1 MLGQGEPFCQV
12 EVTPEK
18 IRTAQGVAAQVSELA
33 ILRAV
38 TAVALPAAR
47 VNGRDEGLRIE
58 PLQRSW
64 LCNSRDR
71 MMLIQRN
78 ARNNASKLGP
88 AALHDA
94 VSLRRIGRAQGRERN
109 PAVPK

>member
-12 EVTPEK
+12 EVTPQK
-18 IRTAQGVAAQVSELA
+18 IRTAQGVAAEVSELA

-47 VNGRDEGLRIE
+47 VNGRDESLRIE

-64 LCNSRDR
+64 LCNPRNP

-78 ARNNASKLGP
+78 ARNNTSKLRP
-88 AALHDA
+88 AALDNA
-94 VSLRRIGRAQGRERN
+94 VSVR
-109 PAVPK
+109 